1 MGSVYNMQAMK
12 VIGSVIARL
21 GSKRLTY
28 KNLLPYKGVPLV
40 LRAVKFLELCPIVDR
55 VVLSTDSELIARTCM
70 ESQAEILL
78 RPPELAGDEVASIP
92 VFRHVIENFP
102 CDVHVNYN
110 CNFPECHPEV
120 VGKAVALAKDTNEAL
135 SVPFAVWAQTSER
148 IFNYG
153 NPYEINATR
162 FEDDRIHP
170 LDVHRM
176 EDLLAVHRACQPN
189 LPEEWKL
196 AMEKKE

>member
-1 MGSVYNMQAMK
+1 MLNMK
-12 VIGSVIARL
+12 VVGSVIARL

-40 LRAVKFLELCPIVDR
+40 LRAVKFLELCPIVDQ

-70 ESQAEILL
+70 ESKAEILL
-78 RPPELAGDEVASIP
+78 RPDELAEDDVASIP
-92 VFRHVIENFP
+92 VFHHIIEHFS

-110 CNFPECHPEV
+110 CNFPECSPEV
-120 VGKAVALAKDTNEAL
+120 VAKAVALANDTGEAL
-135 SVPFAVWAQTSER
+135 SVPYAIWAQTRER

-153 NPYEINATR
+153 NPFEINATR

-170 LDVHRM
+170 LDVHHM
-176 EDLLAVHRACQPN
+176 EDLLAVHRAHQPD
-189 LPEEWKL
+189 LPDEWSRTI
-196 AMEKKE
+196 EKKE